1 MPLRVDDEQSVNM
14 DKLTQLQDCIE
25 QLLLIM
31 KLSVVQLVQ
40 RSDFKRVSD
49 AIPITKSRPKEKVDP
64 PAKFEENKRELIV
77 DLVRKAK
84 QIELLID
91 SLPLPE
97 PEGSQALRLEALEA
111 ELQKQNAEYKV
122 AVERA
127 SLYIPLK
134 VGLAVDRP
142 FTGLLHRDIT
152 RAFRELT
159 DISAGL
165 DP

>member
-1 MPLRVDDEQSVNM
+1 
-14 DKLTQLQDCIE
+14 
-25 QLLLIM
+25 M

-64 PAKFEENKRELIV
+64 PAKFEGVYAPSYTYAI
-77 DLVRKAK
+77 
-84 QIELLID
+84 
-91 SLPLPE
+91 
-97 PEGSQALRLEALEA
+97 ALRLEALEA

-127 SLYIPLK
+127 
-134 VGLAVDRP
+134 R
-142 FTGLLHRDIT
+142 LLHRDIT